1 MVHPVEVTDANF
13 ASEVEAQQGLVVV
26 DCWAAWCGPCR
37 VLSPV
42 VDALAAE
49 YEGRAKFGKLDI
61 DVNSAIPQRF
71 NVRSIPTLLYFVNGE
86 LVDRT
91 VGALPKL
98 VLGMKVEEHL
108 GALAAR

>member
-1 MVHPVEVTDANF
+1 MAHPVEVTDANF
-13 ASEVEAQQGLVVV
+13 AAEVEGHQGLVVV

-37 VLSPV
+37 VLGPV

-49 YEGRAKFGKLDI
+49 YDGRAKFAKLDI
-61 DVNSAIPQRF
+61 DTNAEIPRRF
-71 NVRSIPTLLYFVNGE
+71 GVRSIPTLLYFRDGE

-98 VLGMKVEEHL
+98 ILGMKVEAHL
-108 GALAAR
+108 GAVGAA

>member
-1 MVHPVEVTDANF
+1 MADPVEVTDANF
-13 ASEVEAQQGLVVV
+13 ATEVEGQSGLVVV

-37 VLSPV
+37 VLGPV
-42 VDALAAE
+42 VDALATE
-49 YEGRAKFGKLDI
+49 YDGRARFAKLDI
-61 DVNSAIPQRF
+61 DSNAEIPQQF

-98 VLGMKVEEHL
+98 VLGMKVDEHL
-108 GALAAR
+108 GAAAAR